1 MRLKIKWIYTLLLAM
16 VMQFSFAQEKT
27 VSGVVSDASGP
38 IPGANVVVKGTKN
51 GVQTDFDGKYAIKA
65 KVGDVLVITFVG
77 MQDATAKVGASNTIN
92 VKLQGGNTLDEVV
105 VVGYGTQKKREIT
118 GSISQIK
125 GESIKG
131 LVTQSFDQQLAG
143 RAAGVQITQNSGL
156 IGSTP
161 RIRIRGINSINSS
174 TYPLIVVDGLP
185 VQTGDLGGY
194 AANNA
199 LADINPND
207 IESFEIL
214 KDGAASAI
222 YGSRASNG
230 VILITTKKGK
240 EGKTNFSYN
249 TYTGIAQVADYLD
262 LLGTDD
268 FITINNEKRSNRS
281 QSALAIGNTVNTDWQ
296 KAVLRNALQMEH
308 NFNLSGG
315 LGNGTY
321 YASVGY
327 SKQEG
332 IILANDL
339 ERYNA
344 KFNVDQKIGKNV
356 KVGTSVTL
364 SRTGTNGLNTGTNS
378 LSGAMFNVIRQL
390 PNTTVY
396 DPAGP
401 QGYNVAIQ
409 GANTIVGRGQNAAF
423 IANNLPNI
431 RYVLDKNI
439 QNTLTNRLLA
449 NAFGEVAIK
458 PWLNFRTQVSFDQS
472 NASGLRFWDPFHG
485 DGVSTKGRV
494 ENSTDISQTYNW
506 QNVLSFNKDFD
517 KHSVAVSAV
526 NEYQK
531 TDINGYIGG
540 GTDLADEFFSK
551 NVITGSYGTPFSSG
565 YKSNNAI
572 VSYLGKAS
580 YNFDKR
586 YFIQASLR
594 QDLMSKFAPELRSEV
609 FPGVSMGWTA
619 SNEKFFEKINTYV
632 NDFKVRASW
641 GKTGN
646 FNVLG
651 GDFPYLGT
659 YRPRKYGDYNGI
671 AFTNMEN
678 ANLTWEV
685 IEKRNIGV
693 DFGLLNNKVKFVID
707 YYQNDA
713 DKLVER
719 FQTPMS
725 LGVPNNQYTANVGN
739 IRNSGWEFGVDFNVI
754 NKENLSFD
762 VNANLSFNKNEV
774 ISLSKGVDQIST
786 YNIIR
791 EGLPLNSLYGVKYWG
806 VNASN
811 GNPVY
816 YKNDGSLVQG
826 NIATNNYR
834 VFDPN
839 NPSDISRAATS
850 PDLMELGNTLPTY
863 FGAVDLKLKYHNF
876 DFGTLVRFSGGNKIM
891 NVTRLEMLSQ
901 NFNNNSTEILGRWQS
916 PTNPGDGWTPRLW
929 SAADPIVN
937 GPTTANSRF
946 IESGDFVKFD
956 NITIGYNLP
965 ANLIEK
971 LNIKSFRFYIQ
982 AQNAIIITKYS
993 GQDPEM
999 EIGGVDYNVV
1009 PRSRVFSVGLN
1020 VGL

>member
-38 IPGANVVVKGTKN
+38 IPGANVVVRGTKN

-834 VFDPN
+834 VFDPS

-916 PTNPGDGWTPRLW
+916 AANPGDGWTPRLW